1 MTENMN
7 KEKVIKV
14 NTEVM
19 ENDIDN
25 VVNELENITNEE
37 DIDDTE
43 DIDDPEEDGIDN
55 SENDNDDNN
64 EEDDDD
70 ENDDDDDD
78 DDENDDD
85 DDGDDDM
92 DDVEKEDDILN
103 DVDAKGV
110 MNNNIKLSDIIDQDD
125 DIDNIQNNVELN
137 DDDENIDED
146 EEEIDDSYDDSD
158 YYKKIEKE
166 TSFDLLSYYHPFNK
180 KITDSELYTLINV
193 VRNDKNIIIDPLH
206 TTIPILTKYE
216 KARILGVRAKQLNNG
231 AMPFVKL
238 NEDVI
243 DSFLIA
249 EKELNERKLPFI
261 IQRPMPNGN
270 SEYWKLD
277 DLELCY

>member
-19 ENDIDN
+19 DNDIDN

-43 DIDDPEEDGIDN
+43 EEDIDDPEEEGIEN
-55 SENDNDDNN
+55 TEND
-64 EEDDDD
+64 DDDD
-70 ENDDDDDD
+70 EDDDEDEDDDDDD
-78 DDENDDD
+78 DDDDATV
-85 DDGDDDM
+85 
-92 DDVEKEDDILN
+92 DDVEKEEEDILN
-103 DVDAKGV
+103 DVDTKGI

-125 DIDNIQNNVELN
+125 VENVQNNIELN

-193 VRNDKNIIIDPLH
+193 VRNDRNIIIDPLH

>member
-1 MTENMN
+1 M
-7 KEKVIKV
+7 
-14 NTEVM
+14 
-19 ENDIDN
+19 
-25 VVNELENITNEE
+25 
-37 DIDDTE
+37 
-43 DIDDPEEDGIDN
+43 
-55 SENDNDDNN
+55 
-64 EEDDDD
+64 
-70 ENDDDDDD
+70 
-78 DDENDDD
+78 
-85 DDGDDDM
+85 
-92 DDVEKEDDILN
+92 
-103 DVDAKGV
+103 
-110 MNNNIKLSDIIDQDD
+110 
-125 DIDNIQNNVELN
+125 
-137 DDDENIDED
+137 
-146 EEEIDDSYDDSD
+146 
-158 YYKKIEKE
+158 
-166 TSFDLLSYYHPFNK
+166 
-180 KITDSELYTLINV
+180 INV

>member
-19 ENDIDN
+19 DNDIDN

-43 DIDDPEEDGIDN
+43 EEDIDDPEEEGIEN
-55 SENDNDDNN
+55 TEND
-64 EEDDDD
+64 DDDD
-70 ENDDDDDD
+70 EDDDEDEDDDDDD
-78 DDENDDD
+78 DDDDATV
-85 DDGDDDM
+85 
-92 DDVEKEDDILN
+92 DDVEKEEEDILN
-103 DVDAKGV
+103 DVDTKGI

-125 DIDNIQNNVELN
+125 DVENVQNNIELN

-193 VRNDKNIIIDPLH
+193 VRNDRNIIIDPLH